1 MTPGARPHLPAGL
14 FVIYSCRFVPVRV
27 YYSRMY
33 ALLDQFLDYVSLERG
48 LSKNTRAAYADDI
61 ARFINWLS
69 GQGVRSIRDV
79 TRKQILDH
87 LLSEKARGL
96 ASNSLSRHLV
106 SLKVFF
112 RYLTQE
118 GQVGTNVAETMES
131 PKVWKMLPSV
141 LTPKEIDRLF
151 AAPDLKKPLGLRNR
165 AILELF
171 YATGL
176 RVSELAGLQLTDLQF
191 DEKCLRCIG
200 KGRKERII
208 PVGDTAIKW
217 VKLYIHDERP
227 RLLPEPTE
235 QTVFLSNRRQPMSRK
250 TIWDL
255 IKKCAR
261 NAGITKTIYPH
272 SLRHS
277 FASHLLANGA
287 PLRIIQ
293 EMLGHADIATTQIY
307 THVDPDRLKGVH
319 RQFHPRA

>member
-1 MTPGARPHLPAGL
+1 MR
-14 FVIYSCRFVPVRV
+14 
-27 YYSRMY
+27 

-48 LSKNTRAAYADDI
+48 LSKNTRAAYGDDI
-61 ARFINWLS
+61 ARFLDDLAKQNVLSIN
-69 GQGVRSIRDV
+69 DV

-87 LLSEKARGL
+87 LMSEKARGL
-96 ASNSLSRHLV
+96 GANSLSRHLV

-118 GQVGTNVAETMES
+118 GLLSVNVAETMDS

-141 LTPKEIDRLF
+141 LTPREIGRLF
-151 AAPDLKKPLGLRNR
+151 EAPDTETPLGIRNR

-171 YATGL
+171 YASGL
-176 RVSELAGLQLTDLQF
+176 RVSELTGLQLTDLHF
-191 DEKCLRCIG
+191 DEHFLRCIG
-200 KGRKERII
+200 KGRKERVV
-208 PVGDTAIKW
+208 PVGGDAIKW
-217 VKLYIHDERP
+217 VARYIKEVRP
-227 RLLPEPTE
+227 QLAPGAHE
-235 QTVFLSNRRQPMSRK
+235 QTVFLSNRHQPISRK
-250 TIWDL
+250 MVWVM

-261 NAGITKTIYPH
+261 EAGITKTIYPH

-287 PLRIIQ
+287 ELRIIQ

-319 RQFHPRA
+319 RQFHPRS